1 MIADQVMEERP
12 GGWNPLRSRLLD
24 ITGGDIYIPL
34 LLLFLLWFFDEFDT
48 AAFNVL
54 APDIKR
60 HFALT
65 DRSYLGIVVLN
76 ISILLLLSIPVGHY
90 GDRVKRVV
98 LVVI

>member
-1 MIADQVMEERP
+1 
-12 GGWNPLRSRLLD
+12 
-24 ITGGDIYIPL
+24 
-34 LLLFLLWFFDEFDT
+34 FDT

-98 LVVI
+98 LVVIGGILAGVFSFATGVATTVVLLVLARFGNGVGRLVNDPIHTSL